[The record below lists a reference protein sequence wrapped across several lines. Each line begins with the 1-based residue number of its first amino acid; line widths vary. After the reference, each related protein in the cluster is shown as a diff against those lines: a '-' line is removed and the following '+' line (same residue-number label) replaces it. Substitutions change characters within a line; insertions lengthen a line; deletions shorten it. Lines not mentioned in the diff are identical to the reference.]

1 MEDFF
6 TKEHF
11 DLLTRYQNQKGNKES
26 HLQIIKNNP

>member
-11 DLLTRYQNQKGNKES
+11 DLLTRYQNQKGNRQHGKRR
-26 HLQIIKNNP
+26 